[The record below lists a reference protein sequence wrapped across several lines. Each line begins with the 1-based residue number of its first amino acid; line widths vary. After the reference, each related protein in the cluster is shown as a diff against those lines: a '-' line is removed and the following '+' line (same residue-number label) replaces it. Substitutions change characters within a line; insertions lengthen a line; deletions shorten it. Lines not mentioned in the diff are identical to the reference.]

1 MLDTSAA
8 SSSTTGSS
16 KAEAARQASREC
28 DDALA
33 ERRASAPKTRTA
45 AAGAPAGAPKR
56 KKAGKRK
63 PAGSR
68 WLNYLLAL
76 GCLASLLPLWFEY
89 RGHKNEPFVQPHKD
103 DPWVRAQQ
111 RRARRRAAAL

>member
-1 MLDTSAA
+1 MI
-8 SSSTTGSS
+8 
-16 KAEAARQASREC
+16 ARQPAQ
-28 DDALA
+28 
-33 ERRASAPKTRTA
+33 ERRRAHAGHLGSQQQHDRLLEGRGRPPGLSRVLRRSGRAPR
-45 AAGAPAGAPKR
+45 PPKR